1 MLEARAHHQLK
12 NLLLQDSSAWPN
24 HLTLSRLVGRS
35 LRRRDHTLIQL
46 DSNSHNLWWPG
57 LLVPLALEPKGTALV
72 IANDQRQRLLQ
83 VELPRLQAAGLKISC
98 WEGDHP
104 PSAAQ
109 VWLLDPL
116 ELIDAHQ
123 QGRLHTR
130 QLIVPEAE
138 QLSARL
144 RAAMAITIKPED
156 WERLRRAH
164 PTANAAVV
172 ELHERLSRRLFT
184 QATRADALI
193 RLDGSEIVALKDLMA
208 VLGEAPAPWPAM
220 LKANSMDWASWA
232 ELDHRL
238 LQWHWQLQP
247 LNPLQLLSG
256 LLRDHPATLLSQ
268 AGESLSLR
276 AELDAAKF
284 PATVTASLI
293 DRGLEEPLA
302 LFAPRRQPLPN
313 TEIYAE
319 HLLEQSRRLILGR
332 SGLTVVLLDDQQ
344 LRHQLTSEL
353 AAEFGRRVI
362 HEACAPE
369 INGVICCR
377 WSWWLKQQLQLPQPE
392 QLIIALL
399 PLASLECPVTAAR
412 VEALKREGR
421 DWFRELLLPDALAL
435 LAPAVAPIRQS
446 GGRLAILDGR
456 LRRRSWGRQIL
467 AKLEPWTALHRL
479 LPD

>member
-1 MLEARAHHQLK
+1 MLEARAHQQLK
-12 NLLLQDSSAWPN
+12 HLLLQDSSAWPN
-24 HLTLSRLVGRS
+24 HLTLSRLIGRS

-46 DSNSHNLWWPG
+46 DPNSNNLWWPG
-57 LLVPLALEPKGTALV
+57 LLVPLGLQPRGTTLV
-72 IANDQRQRLLQ
+72 ISSDQRKRLLQ
-83 VELPRLQAAGLKISC
+83 IERPRLQAAGLDLSC
-98 WEGDHP
+98 WEGSQP
-104 PSAAQ
+104 PSGSQ
-109 VWLLDPL
+109 VWLLDPT
-116 ELIDAHQ
+116 ELIDAFQ
-123 QGRLHTR
+123 PGLINSR
-130 QLIVPEAE
+130 QLIIPEAE
-138 QLSARL
+138 QFSSRL
-144 RAAMAITIKPED
+144 RAAMAITITPED
-156 WERLRRAH
+156 WDRLRRAH
-164 PTANAAVV
+164 PSANAAVV
-172 ELHERLSRRLFT
+172 ELHERLSRRLFA

-193 RLDGSEIVALKDLMA
+193 RLDGSEILALKDLMT
-208 VLGEAPAPWPAM
+208 VLGEAPEPWPAM

-238 LQWHWQLQP
+238 LQWQWQLQP
-247 LNPLQLLSG
+247 LNPLQLLAG
-256 LLRDHPATLLSQ
+256 LLHDQPAILLSQ
-268 AGESLSLR
+268 AGESVSLR
-276 AELDAAKF
+276 AELDAANF
-284 PATVTASLI
+284 PAKVTASLI
-293 DRGLEEPLA
+293 DRGMAEPIA

-313 TEIYAE
+313 TEIYSE

-332 SGLTVVLLDDQQ
+332 SGLTIVLLNDQQ

-362 HEACAPE
+362 HEASTPE

-377 WSWWLKQQLQLPQPE
+377 WSWWLKHQQQLPLPE

-412 VEALKREGR
+412 VESLKREGR

-435 LAPAVAPIRQS
+435 LAPAVAPVRQS

-467 AKLEPWTALHRL
+467 AKLEPWTALQRL